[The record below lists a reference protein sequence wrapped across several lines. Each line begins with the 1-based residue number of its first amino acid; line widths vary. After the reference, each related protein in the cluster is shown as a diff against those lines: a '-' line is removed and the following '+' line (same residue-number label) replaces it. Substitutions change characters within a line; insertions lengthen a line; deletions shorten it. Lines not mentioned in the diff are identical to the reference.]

1 VIRQFAK
8 TSGWQACRL
17 LAAACLGASLLA
29 AAPHPAAAA
38 AQGLVA
44 IAERPAAPELALPED
59 ESKTIQ
65 RLADLRGKVVL
76 VNFWA
81 TWCPPCRK
89 ELPSME
95 RLWRLLKGEGFVVLG
110 VIVDESSDEIYAFTA
125 AMDTPPTFPLL
136 LDEGARVAQSWP
148 VKGLP
153 TTFVVDKKGRIAFAA
168 VGGREFDNPVIVD
181 QIRALLRE
189 P

>member
-1 VIRQFAK
+1 MRFA
-8 TSGWQACRL
+8 THRVSQRPAL
-17 LAAACLGASLLA
+17 LAAIVAV
-29 AAPHPAAAA
+29 
-38 AQGLVA
+38 LVA
-44 IAERPAAPELALPED
+44 VPLSPSVRAASDKPMQAVESLPPAPALALPD
-59 ESKTIQ
+59 EAGKKTW

-95 RLWRLLKGEGFVVLG
+95 RLWRQLKDQGLVVLG
-110 VIVDESSDEIYAFTA
+110 VNVGESADEVFAFSNGLE
-125 AMDTPPTFPLL
+125 TPLTFPLL
-136 LDEGARVAQSWP
+136 LDEDSAVAQSWP

-153 TTFVVDKKGRIAFAA
+153 TTYLVDKRGRIAFG
-168 VGGREFDNPVIVD
+168 VIGGREFDSPAIVQ
-181 QIRALLRE
+181 QIRGLLAA

>member
-1 VIRQFAK
+1 MRPFWKAFVTRRF
-8 TSGWQACRL
+8 SPLACAGA
-17 LAAACLGASLLA
+17 LAALLFAAGVSA
-29 AAPHPAAAA
+29 AAGP
-38 AQGLVA
+38 QGLVA
-44 IAERPAAPELALPED
+44 IAERPAAPALALPED
-59 ESKTIQ
+59 ETKTLH

-95 RLWRLLKGEGFVVLG
+95 RVWQLLKNEGFVVLG
-110 VIVDESSDEIYAFTA
+110 VNVDESSDEIYAFTA
-125 AMDTPPTFPLL
+125 GMETPPTFPLL
-136 LDEGARVAQSWP
+136 LDEGARVAQAWP

-153 TTFVVDKKGRIAFAA
+153 TTYVVDKKGRIAFAA
-168 VGGREFDNPVIVD
+168 VGGREFDNPVIVE
-181 QIRALLRE
+181 QIRGLLRE